1 MKKLILGL
9 ILLLGGSAT
18 TLYLCP
24 AALLATVQWVEQ
36 QRANLGAKRL
46 TVSDLSIHYYQGG
59 PIDGETILMIHGFA
73 ASKDNWL
80 RFARYFTDDYQ
91 VIALDLP
98 GFGDSSKPYASYD
111 IGTQVERLAAFTQAL
126 KIKKLH
132 LIGNS
137 MGGHIGALYAARY
150 PEQVLSVALLGNA
163 GINSPEKSELIKR
176 LERGEANPLIVKTA
190 EEFDQLLAF
199 VFVEAPAIPER
210 LKHYLADRSI
220 ANRGHNERIFAQL
233 VSRYIP
239 LEPVLPKIQAPTLLL
254 WGAQDRVLHVSSI
267 EVMQPL
273 LRRPSVAIMQDCGHA
288 PMLER
293 PQETAE
299 HYQAFLHG
307 VVAGR
312 E

>member
-9 ILLLGGSAT
+9 ILLLGGAAA

-24 AALLATVQWVEQ
+24 AALLATTQLVALQ
-36 QRANLGAKRL
+36 QADLSTKRV
-46 TVSDLSIHYYQGG
+46 TVGDLSIHYYQGG
-59 PIDGETILMIHGFA
+59 PSDGETILMVHGFG

-80 RFARYFTDDYQ
+80 RFARYFTEGYQ

-111 IGTQVERLAAFTQAL
+111 VGTQVERLAAFTQAL
-126 KIKKLH
+126 QIKKLH
-132 LIGNS
+132 LIGSS
-137 MGGHIGALYAARY
+137 MGGHISALYAARY
-150 PEQVLSVALLGNA
+150 PEQILSVALLGNA
-163 GINSPEKSELIKR
+163 GVDSPQKSELIER
-176 LERGEANPLIVKTA
+176 LERGEPNPLIVKTPQQF
-190 EEFDQLLAF
+190 EQLLEF
-199 VFVEAPAIPER
+199 IFVEVPSMPER
-210 LKHYLADRSI
+210 LKQALADRSV
-220 ANRGHNERIFAQL
+220 ANSTHNERVFAQL

-273 LRRPSVAIMQDCGHA
+273 LLRPSVVIMQDCGHA

-293 PQETAE
+293 PKETAE
-299 HYQAFLHG
+299 HYQAFLHTL
-307 VVAGR
+307 AAER

>member
-1 MKKLILGL
+1 MKKLLLGL
-9 ILLLGGSAT
+9 ILLIGGAAA
-18 TLYLCP
+18 TLYFCP
-24 AALLATVQWVEQ
+24 AALLVTMQLIDQ
-36 QRANLGAKRL
+36 QRADLSVKRL
-46 TVSDLSIHYYQGG
+46 TVNDLSIHYYQGG
-59 PIDGETILMIHGFA
+59 PSNGETILMVHGFA

-80 RFARYFTDDYQ
+80 QFARYFTEDYQ

-137 MGGHIGALYAARY
+137 MGGHISALYAARY
-150 PEQVLSVALLGNA
+150 PEQILSLALLDNA
-163 GINSPEKSELIKR
+163 GIDSPQKSELIER
-176 LERGEANPLIVKTA
+176 LERGEPNPLIVKTQQQ
-190 EEFDQLLAF
+190 FDQLLELIF
-199 VFVEAPAIPER
+199 VKVPSMPER
-210 LKHYLADRSI
+210 LKRYLAATSI
-220 ANRGHNERIFAQL
+220 ANSAFNERIFAQL

-254 WGAQDRVLHVSSI
+254 WGAQDRVRDVSSI

-273 LRRPSVAIMQDCGHA
+273 LQQPSVVIMQNCGHA
-288 PMLER
+288 PMIER
-293 PQETAE
+293 PEETAKYYRE
-299 HYQAFLHG
+299 FLHT
-307 VVAGR
+307 VVAER

>member
-9 ILLLGGSAT
+9 ILLLGGAAA

-24 AALLATVQWVEQ
+24 AALLATTQLVALQ
-36 QRANLGAKRL
+36 QADLSTKRV
-46 TVSDLSIHYYQGG
+46 TVGDLSIHYYQGG
-59 PIDGETILMIHGFA
+59 PSDGETILMIHGFG

-80 RFARYFTDDYQ
+80 RFARYFTEGYQ

-111 IGTQVERLAAFTQAL
+111 VGTQVERLAAFTQAL
-126 KIKKLH
+126 QIKKLH
-132 LIGNS
+132 LIGSS
-137 MGGHIGALYAARY
+137 MGGHISALYAARY
-150 PEQVLSVALLGNA
+150 PEQILSVALLGNA
-163 GINSPEKSELIKR
+163 GVDSPQKSELIER
-176 LERGEANPLIVKTA
+176 LERGEPNPLIVKTPQQF
-190 EEFDQLLAF
+190 EQLLEF
-199 VFVEAPAIPER
+199 IFVEVPSMPER
-210 LKHYLADRSI
+210 LKQALAERSV
-220 ANRGHNERIFAQL
+220 ANSTHNERVFAQL

-273 LRRPSVAIMQDCGHA
+273 LQRPSVVIMQDCGHA

-293 PQETAE
+293 PKETAE
-299 HYQAFLHG
+299 HYQAFLHTL
-307 VVAGR
+307 AAER

>member
-9 ILLLGGSAT
+9 ILLLGGAAA

-24 AALLATVQWVEQ
+24 AALLATTQLVALQ
-36 QRANLGAKRL
+36 QADLSTKRV
-46 TVSDLSIHYYQGG
+46 TVGDLSIHYYQGG
-59 PIDGETILMIHGFA
+59 PSDGETILMVHGFG

-80 RFARYFTDDYQ
+80 RFARYFTEGYQ

-111 IGTQVERLAAFTQAL
+111 VGTQVERLAAFTQAL
-126 KIKKLH
+126 QIKKLH
-132 LIGNS
+132 LIGSS
-137 MGGHIGALYAARY
+137 MGGHISALYAARY
-150 PEQVLSVALLGNA
+150 PEQILSVALLGNA
-163 GINSPEKSELIKR
+163 GVDSPQKSELIER
-176 LERGEANPLIVKTA
+176 LERGEPNPLIVKTPQQF
-190 EEFDQLLAF
+190 EQLLEF
-199 VFVEAPAIPER
+199 IFVEVPSMPER
-210 LKHYLADRSI
+210 LKQALAERSV
-220 ANRGHNERIFAQL
+220 ANSTHNERVFAQL

-273 LRRPSVAIMQDCGHA
+273 LQRPSVVIMQDCGHA

-293 PQETAE
+293 PKETAE
-299 HYQAFLHG
+299 HYQAFLHTL
-307 VVAGR
+307 AAER